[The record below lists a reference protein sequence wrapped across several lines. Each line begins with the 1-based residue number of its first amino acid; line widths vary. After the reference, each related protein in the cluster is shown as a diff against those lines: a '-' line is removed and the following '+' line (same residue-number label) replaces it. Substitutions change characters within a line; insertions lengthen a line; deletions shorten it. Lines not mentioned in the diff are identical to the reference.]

1 MKAARSAAI
10 ATVNTGSKFEV
21 TSIAVVALARAGA
34 TTALVLLSLGA
45 VEIAGLAV
53 RFTTFVLVC
62 RSGTGSAFDR
72 ACATSR
78 RACRARR
85 ACLNACLA
93 FILPNGA
100 RATLPGIG

>member
-34 TTALVLLSLGA
+34 ATALMLLSLRA

-53 RFTTFVLVC
+53 RFTGFVLIC
-62 RSGTGSAFDR
+62 RSGTGSAFNR
-72 ACATSR
+72 ARATCG